1 MPVELDLGAPADERT
16 LAAIRQRRGVLTATA
31 TPTGARVEIEE
42 RGALPP
48 LVATLVQMEVPVFG
62 AVPRPPTVE
71 EIYFAIQEGAE

>member
-1 MPVELDLGAPADERT
+1 MQL
-16 LAAIRQRRGVLTATA
+16 
-31 TPTGARVEIEE
+31 EE
-42 RGALPP
+42 RAALPP